1 MALLSAAEFLALV
14 AVNRPTSFLEIAL
27 LAALSVF
34 SSYLLNLLL
43 EYNKKS
49 HLQKLLREDLVS
61 SLYRVCYRK
70 SKGGSFL
77 KAVNDVANE
86 ETSQSLKAIL
96 SQSAKKLAMGADFL
110 SAIGSNPAFVDH
122 SLLKNLEG
130 SSAEEIKVKLLEHS
144 FNSAK
149 AHSEMDEAL
158 NRNATVNMF
167 LSVVLP
173 SFLLFAFVGSSIV
186 SEVEASM
193 LLLSI
198 TIVIFVPAF
207 YALGN
212 RLLYRRLFV

>member
-1 MALLSAAEFLALV
+1 MGLLSAAEFLALA
-14 AVNRPTSFLEIAL
+14 AVNKPTSLLETAL
-27 LAALSVF
+27 FAALSVF
-34 SSYLLNLLL
+34 SSYSLNLLL
-43 EYNKKS
+43 EGNKRAHS
-49 HLQKLLREDLVS
+49 QKLLREDLIS
-61 SLYRVCYRK
+61 SLYRICYRK

-86 ETSQSLKAIL
+86 ETSPSLKAVL

-110 SAIGSNPAFVDH
+110 SAIVSNPAFADH
-122 SLLKNLEG
+122 SLLKNFEG
-130 SSAEEIKVKLLEHS
+130 SDAEAIKAKLSEHS
-144 FNSAK
+144 FHSAK

-158 NRNATVNMF
+158 NRNATLNMF

-186 SEVEASM
+186 SQVEASM
-193 LLLSI
+193 LLLSV
-198 TIVIFVPAF
+198 TVLIFVPVF